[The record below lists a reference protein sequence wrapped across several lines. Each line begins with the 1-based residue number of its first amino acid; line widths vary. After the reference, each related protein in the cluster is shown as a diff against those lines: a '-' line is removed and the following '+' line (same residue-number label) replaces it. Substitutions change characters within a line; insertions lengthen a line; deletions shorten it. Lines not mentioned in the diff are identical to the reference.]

1 MCQLADEGNLTQL
14 AATQV
19 EIIVLRI
26 LKTRRIGTPLLLSAA
41 VGIVLTVV
49 FGDLPGAGRYIAV
62 LQDACHAPAF
72 FTLALILLVLLGRSV
87 STRSRS
93 LLWRATLILPTLLL
107 VGIGTEL
114 WQSQIG
120 RDAEV
125 NDVISD
131 LIGAGAATSFWWYW
145 HLRDR
150 SDGSAQ
156 LHRAGTLLICLAL
169 GALWLAPVVRC
180 GLAYWRRE
188 AQFPVLAQFHTSL
201 DRYFITGGIQQ
212 QAALRVPLERGEWP
226 GMTLEEP
233 VADWRG
239 FHELSLDLGNSS
251 EASLPLRLRINDRAH
266 TGAYEDRFNTHFQL
280 PPRARLTLHIPLNE
294 VAHAPRGRPMDMT
307 HITQL
312 ILFGSGGNTGRAVL
326 VYRIWLQ

>member
-1 MCQLADEGNLTQL
+1 MGARHYDAGNPVVVASRADVYG
-14 AATQV
+14 V
-19 EIIVLRI
+19 
-26 LKTRRIGTPLLLSAA
+26 LLSAAA

-49 FGDLPGAGRYIAV
+49 FGDLPGTGHYIAV

-72 FTLALILLVLLGRSV
+72 FTLALILLVLLGRSAA
-87 STRSRS
+87 TRGRS
-93 LLWRATLILPTLLL
+93 LLWRATLVLPTLLL
-107 VGIGTEL
+107 IGIGTEL

-125 NDVISD
+125 TDVISD
-131 LIGAGAATSFWWYW
+131 LIGAGAGTSFWWYG

-150 SDGSAQ
+150 SDGPAR
-156 LHRAGTLLICLAL
+156 LHRAAALLICLAL
-169 GALWLAPVVRC
+169 GALWLTPVVRC
-180 GLAYWRRE
+180 GLAYWRRD
-188 AQFPVLAQFHTSL
+188 AQFPVLAQFHSPL
-201 DRYFITGGIQQ
+201 DQYFITGGIQQ

-239 FHELSLDLGNSS
+239 LHELLLDLGNPSQ
-251 EASLPLRLRINDRAH
+251 AALPLGLRINDRSH

-280 PPRARLTLHIPLNE
+280 PPLVRTTLHIPLDQ
-294 VAHAPRGRPMDMT
+294 VARAPRGRPMDMS
-307 HITQL
+307 HIKQL
-312 ILFGSGGNTGRAVL
+312 ILFGSGGTTGRAVL